1 MKTYIKIN
9 LNKAESSEVIKERI
23 LERTRWAVFGIL
35 IFSLLFLNVR
45 VLMIGL
51 GYNSVILKKKNQ
63 IKELETQI
71 KQLQSKGKN
80 LSKNDI
86 MSFADL
92 EQDRFLWAR
101 NMELL
106 GRMTPDDMA
115 ITGMKFK
122 RDKLTIKGIAL
133 TFEDRKDFEIIDEY
147 VQTLRDNKEFSQ
159 NFSRIKYVG
168 HQKVNIRGQD
178 IIRFEVIASIKKG
191 GSKVYS

>member
-23 LERTRWAVFGIL
+23 LERTRWVVFGIL
-35 IFSLLFLNVR
+35 IFSLLFINVR
-45 VLMIGL
+45 VLIIGF

-63 IKELETQI
+63 IIELEDQI

-106 GRMTPDDMA
+106 GPVSYTH
-115 ITGMKFK
+115 
-122 RDKLTIKGIAL
+122 LTLPTKA
-133 TFEDRKDFEIIDEY
+133 
-147 VQTLRDNKEFSQ
+147 
-159 NFSRIKYVG
+159 
-168 HQKVNIRGQD
+168 
-178 IIRFEVIASIKKG
+178 
-191 GSKVYS
+191 